1 MRSVSPEKRTHFA
14 GHLNRV
20 VNAQALQRLNVK
32 YPIVEITLSA
42 FVSVNTLPLTK
53 ELFDHR
59 NSPFL
64 APPGHETQIYCSEA
78 SGIYFFVSSNRASEI
93 LLVSELTNFA

>member
-14 GHLNRV
+14 GYLNCV

-32 YPIVEITLSA
+32 NPIVEITLSA

-53 ELFDHR
+53 DLLDHR
-59 NSPFL
+59 DSPFL
-64 APPGHETQIYCSEA
+64 RAALRETQSFI
-78 SGIYFFVSSNRASEI
+78 
-93 LLVSELTNFA
+93 

>member
-1 MRSVSPEKRTHFA
+1 MERAGTVVTQPHEYMGRVSPEKRTHFA

-32 YPIVEITLSA
+32 HPIVEIALSA

-53 ELFDHR
+53 DLFDHVD
-59 NSPFL
+59 SPFL
-64 APPGHETQIYCSEA
+64 RAALRETQSRYLEA
-78 SGIYFFVSSNRASEI
+78 SGIYF
-93 LLVSELTNFA
+93 L